1 MIDQMV
7 QLVLDAL
14 MKLRDESGPILV
26 EIAEIFEEMADRM
39 DEAIEKIEKQIK
51 KLIKKLEDLKDA
63 AEAAADAMADAGLVA
78 HSPSA
83 MELALMG
90 INREMGRLNQLMG
103 FMSIFKKDFIVFK
116 VKYMKRARHKG
127 ARCDQSHK
135 KDAIQIINDLL
146 GETVVPADSTK
157 SRIELCIVEEFLL
170 RSFQSKAKDGKAW
183 FLNPGEAALV
193 DIEKLS
199 F

>member
-1 MIDQMV
+1 MLLQKGGAK
-7 QLVLDAL
+7 QLV
-14 MKLRDESGPILV
+14 V
-26 EIAEIFEEMADRM
+26 
-39 DEAIEKIEKQIK
+39 
-51 KLIKKLEDLKDA
+51 KDA
-63 AEAAADAMADAGLVA
+63 NGVWTEAQGEDYQDLAPAISNLAERFLPAVKKM
-78 HSPSA
+78 
-83 MELALMG
+83 
-90 INREMGRLNQLMG
+90 NQLMG

-183 FLNPGEAALV
+183 FLNPGEAVLV